1 MCYNNY
7 IYYHC
12 KWRCI
17 TTPTITSAVL
27 LALGLCGMLGSITW
41 ILRRGNKNRLTHLF
55 LFCQSSIVLWLIS
68 ELLILFSYTKQQYWI
83 SYTIGN
89 IGISCFGPLWLWLSQ
104 EYTYNGQKK
113 MKLLWLL
120 PLITISSIC
129 IVFTNPMHHLYY
141 TDFIDH
147 RFTYGPLFYVYQIIY
162 YICIIAGIT
171 IICLKHTRNSVQ
183 ITKQSILLI
192 LSAAIPLGINTLSLT
207 GIFTSKATLTPLFFG
222 LSSLL
227 IIIAL
232 GRYGLLN
239 INNIAI
245 RDTINNINSGVII
258 FDNSGIITYKNKY
271 ADTLPF
277 LTGTTSFESFLSAVS
292 EVSGSPAPADFTSL
306 ELKCDKEY
314 YSLKQT
320 YCDNQNG
327 NKVASVVTISNV
339 TEYHELA
346 AAEKKLSL
354 EQERT
359 RIAQE
364 MHDSAGHTFTMI
376 SSLARLLKFEAD
388 KETPD
393 TSKMVENIQEID
405 GLSRSGVTQLRCTIN
420 NLRDDEFM
428 TSVTKAVQTV
438 ITAVR
443 GIETELCVQ
452 GEEDERYSFC
462 IREMYDNCRETVTNS
477 LRYSEAS
484 KIDIILKF
492 LDERIEMYIIDNGKG
507 CENISEHNGLRGIRE
522 RTEKLGGTVKFSSI
536 KGEGFN
542 TIIKIPLKGVQI

>member
-7 IYYHC
+7 IYIYS

-27 LALGLCGMLGSITW
+27 LILGLCGMLGSVTW
-41 ILRRGNKNRLTHLF
+41 ILRRGNKNRLTRLF

-68 ELLILFSYTKQQYWI
+68 ELLILFSYTKQQFWI
-83 SYTIGN
+83 SYIIGN

-113 MKLLWLL
+113 MKFLWIL

-129 IVFTNPMHHLYY
+129 VVLTNPMHHLYY
-141 TDFIDH
+141 AAFVER
-147 RFTYGPLFYVYQIIY
+147 RFTYGPLFYVYQVIY

-171 IICLKHTRNSVQ
+171 IICLKHTRNSSQ
-183 ITKQSILLI
+183 ISKQSVLLI

-207 GIFTSKATLTPLFFG
+207 GIFHSNVTLTPLFFG

-239 INNIAI
+239 INSIAI

-258 FDNSGIITYKNKY
+258 FDNSGMATYKNKY
-271 ADTLPF
+271 ADSLPF
-277 LTGTTSFESFLSAVS
+277 FKDISSINGFLDTVS
-292 EVSGSPAPADFTSL
+292 EISGNATAPDFKSL
-306 ELKCDKEY
+306 EIKCGDEY
-314 YSLKQT
+314 YNLKQAH
-320 YCDNQNG
+320 CDNKNG
-327 NKVASVVTISNV
+327 NKVASVITISNV
-339 TEYHELA
+339 TEYHELVN
-346 AAEKKLSL
+346 AEKKLSL
-354 EQERT
+354 EQERN

-388 KETPD
+388 KTEPD
-393 TSKMVENIQEID
+393 NVKMLENISEID

-428 TSVTKAVQTV
+428 TSITKAVQTV

-443 GIETELCVQ
+443 GVEIELCVQ
-452 GEEDERYSFC
+452 GEEGDRSSFC
-462 IREMYDNCRETVTNS
+462 VREMYDNCRETITNS

-484 KIDIILKF
+484 RIDIILKF
-492 LDERIEMYIIDNGKG
+492 LDDRIEMYILDNGKG
-507 CENISEHNGLRGIRE
+507 CETISEHNGLRGIRE

-536 KGEGFN
+536 QGEGFN
-542 TIIKIPLKGVQI
+542 TIIKIPYKEVQI